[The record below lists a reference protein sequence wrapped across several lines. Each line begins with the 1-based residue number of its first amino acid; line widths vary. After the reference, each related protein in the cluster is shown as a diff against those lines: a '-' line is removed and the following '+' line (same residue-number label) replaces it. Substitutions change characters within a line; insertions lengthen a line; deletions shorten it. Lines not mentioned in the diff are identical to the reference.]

1 MQAGPLRLEPFALG
15 VEPDGVAR
23 RNLKSLL
30 TERLG
35 VVLEE
40 RSVRLAAVGILLV
53 ASSALALISTPTGI
67 DYGWMFVVPIAI
79 SAIAVGIGEGL
90 VVAFAAALLFGMF
103 FGLVHGYGVGT
114 VLGTV
119 AARGALYGLIAAFL
133 GVFAEA
139 HRSVQ
144 TKLRRLASIDPL
156 TKVDNVSSLYEHC
169 AALEAESAVFAML
182 VVDVDDL
189 KKVNDTHG
197 HQAGSEAIMLVAD
210 VLRRAVRASDQVARY
225 GGDEFVA
232 VLRNADAAGA
242 QVVANRVC
250 RLLAT
255 ARLEGYPDLP
265 VTVSVGV
272 ALYGKDGVTAQ
283 ELLAAADRA
292 MYVDKRT
299 RDRTV
304 VLR

>member
-1 MQAGPLRLEPFALG
+1 MQAGPLRLEPSALALEPEG
-15 VEPDGVAR
+15 VVR

-35 VVLEE
+35 IVLEE
-40 RSVRLAAVGILLV
+40 RSVRLATVGTLLV
-53 ASSALALISTPTGI
+53 ASSALALVSTPMGI
-67 DYGWMFVVPIAI
+67 DYGWMFVVPIAL
-79 SAIAVGIGEGL
+79 SAIAAGIGEGL
-90 VVAFAAALLFGMF
+90 VTAFAASVLFGTF
-103 FGLVHGYGVGT
+103 FGLVHGFGIST

-119 AARGALYGLIAAFL
+119 AARCALYGLIAAFL

-144 TKLRRLASIDPL
+144 TKLRRLAALDPL

-169 AALEAESAVFAML
+169 AALEAERAGFAML

-189 KKVNDTHG
+189 KKVNDTYG
-197 HQAGSEAIMLVAD
+197 HQAGSAAIMLVAD
-210 VLRRAVRASDQVARY
+210 VLRRAVRASDRVARY

-250 RLLAT
+250 RQLAT
-255 ARLEGYPDLP
+255 ARLEGYPDVS

-272 ALYGKDGVTAQ
+272 ALHDRDGVTAQ
-283 ELLAAADRA
+283 ELLSAADRA

>member
-1 MQAGPLRLEPFALG
+1 MQAGPLRLEPSAPAF
-15 VEPDGVAR
+15 ERDGVVR

-30 TERLG
+30 TEQLG

-40 RSVRLAAVGILLV
+40 RSVRLAAVGIMLV
-53 ASSALALISTPTGI
+53 ASSALALVSTPLGI
-67 DYGWMFVVPIAI
+67 DYGWLFVVPIAI
-79 SAIAVGIGEGL
+79 SAIAVGVGEGL

-103 FGLVHGYGVGT
+103 FGLVHGFGVAT
-114 VLGTV
+114 VVGTV
-119 AARGALYGLIAAFL
+119 AARFALYGLIAAFL

-144 TKLRRLASIDPL
+144 MKLRRLASIDPL
-156 TKVDNVSSLYEHC
+156 TKVDNVSSLYENC
-169 AALEAESAVFAML
+169 AALEAESAAFAIL

-189 KKVNDTHG
+189 KRVNDTYG
-197 HQAGSEAIMLVAD
+197 HQAGSAAIMLVAD

-232 VLRNADAAGA
+232 VLRDASAAGA
-242 QVVANRVC
+242 QVVADRVC
-250 RLLAT
+250 RLLAA
-255 ARLEGYPDLP
+255 ARLKGYPEVP
-265 VTVSVGV
+265 VTVSVGI
-272 ALYGKDGVTAQ
+272 ALHGRDGVTAR
-283 ELLAAADRA
+283 ELLSAADRA